1 VISIL
6 VLDIGFAHQFP
17 VTELLAPG
25 CPIRALASDTFPAT
39 RLKKRIG
46 RWIVLM
52 LRSLFPCCE
61 HFFHVANRDASNIQR
76 VCVANVLRACCER
89 GYVQHPTSGVFLPSS
104 PHVATMLR
112 LYCDHVATR
121 VVCNIQHQELSLPPP
136 QHKNQHHMSA
146 TSILNIRNIK
156 I

>member
-112 LYCDHVATR
+112 LYCDHVAIMFRATS
-121 VVCNIQHQELSLPPP
+121 NIRSPPP
-136 QHKNQHHMSA
+136 PRHNIQHHMSA
-146 TSILNIRNIK
+146 ISKLNIHNIK
-156 I
+156 N